1 MKKIILTA
9 LCLSLSLMFSYGNAL
24 GSEDA
29 ISELN
34 EQLSQKFP
42 NLEEIRINFGGKAKW
57 QKSTMPS
64 PHDDNLELE
73 INKMEYPG
81 IEIITLGYT
90 YENEDYFFLNFV
102 RVKEAGIVDFLG
114 IDVGSARVDV
124 IKRFG
129 EPSSIEGNKLS
140 YENESGYFE
149 VIFIIEDNKVAE
161 MSFNNYVD

>member
-9 LCLSLSLMFSYGNAL
+9 LCLFLSLMFSYEIAL
-24 GSEDA
+24 GSDA
-29 ISELN
+29 ISELH

-42 NLEEIRINFGGKAKW
+42 DLEEIRINFGGQAKW
-57 QKSTMPS
+57 QRSTMPS
-64 PHDDNLELE
+64 PHDDSLELE

-90 YENEDYFFLNFV
+90 YENEDYFFINSAH
-102 RVKEAGIVDFLG
+102 VKEAGIVDFLG
-114 IDVGSARVDV
+114 IDVGSARADV

-129 EPSSIEGNKLS
+129 KPSSIEGNKLS
-140 YENESGYFE
+140 YVNESGYLE
-149 VIFIIEDNKVAE
+149 VIFIIKNNKVAE